1 MRSLLPYLWSE
12 PLEETLGA
20 RSRTI
25 PVKQIEHGGI
35 DQALVLRVRRQAQ
48 LVTIN
53 LQPGHLSQLD
63 EHSAPNRVNQDEL
76 AVADPVATGPT
87 PHHRQD
93 VTKAPPTTDEPSSRS
108 HRQSGTENN
117 RFRRP
122 RRPQSSPGQQ
132 RHQDHADSRQG
143 ARRQGQHNLGP
154 TDHAA
159 WMVPHKIAQTHQS
172 VQTAGSAGSSPRGPS
187 RQRSNVGEILHRLGA
202 RHDSPATHRPRQDRR
217 AAGAMRIER
226 AGHGEEASHGGASS
240 VGVSSSTSSKATF

>member
-1 MRSLLPYLWSE
+1 MVGDRPPQDGGIRSLLPYLWSE
-12 PLEETLGA
+12 LLEETLGA

-25 PVKQIEHGGI
+25 AIKQIEHGGI
-35 DQALVLRVRRQAQ
+35 DQALMLRVRRQAQ

-53 LQPGHLSQLD
+53 LQPGNLTQLD

-76 AVADPVATGPT
+76 AAADPVATGPT

-143 ARRQGQHNLGP
+143 ARRQGQRDLGP
-154 TDHAA
+154 TDYTA
-159 WMVPHKIAQTHQS
+159 WMVPHKIAQAHQS
-172 VQTAGSAGSSPRGPS
+172 VQTACNCGSSLGERL
-187 RQRSNVGEILHRLGA
+187 RRRSNVGTFLHHLGT
-202 RHDSPATHRPRQDRR
+202 RHVRPVTQTRRPDR
-217 AAGAMRIER
+217 
-226 AGHGEEASHGGASS
+226 
-240 VGVSSSTSSKATF
+240 